1 MNLTTTLTWVL
12 RGELLLLVCLLLLF
26 FGHGGWSAWHRK
38 RSDPLLV
45 LARKALITA
54 LEAEEIPN
62 AERNRMAALSV
73 RLQVR
78 MFVDIAPSLGGGQ
91 RQRLAVLAREMNLM
105 VRAKSRCQSRF
116 WWRRLQ
122 GARLFTLLG
131 GGLDVMPPL
140 FRDRH
145 PAVRAQAAEWAV
157 GYPSAQNIDSLLS
170 LLSDPIGFCRFIAQD
185 SLLRMG
191 NRVIEPL
198 VHYCSH
204 QAGDKVAALQVAE
217 GLADPRFLAPALV
230 LCRDESPR
238 VRALA
243 ATLLGTLGGSEGVE
257 VLTSLLAD
265 AAPEVRAAA
274 ARMLGKLHHWPAA
287 ARLAGLLRD
296 HTWIARQAAG
306 LALRSLGAPGHLFL
320 RRFRADADHFAAD
333 MARQVLDLPEEVG
346 LAESS

>member
-12 RGELLLLVCLLLLF
+12 SGELLLLVGSLLLF
-26 FGHGGWSAWHRK
+26 FGHGVWAAWYRK
-38 RSDPLLV
+38 RSYPLLV
-45 LARKALITA
+45 LARKALVTA
-54 LEAEEIPN
+54 LEAEEIPT
-62 AERNRMAALSV
+62 AERNQLSALSA
-73 RLQVR
+73 RLQIR
-78 MFVDIAPSLGGGQ
+78 IFVNIAPSLGGVQ
-91 RQRLAVLAREMNLM
+91 RQRLAALAREMNLT
-105 VRAKSRCQSRF
+105 VQATSRCQSRF

-122 GARLFTLLG
+122 AAQLFTLLG
-131 GGLDVMPPL
+131 GGLDAMPPL

-157 GYPSAQNIDSLLS
+157 DYPSAQNIDSLLS
-170 LLSDPIGFCRFIAQD
+170 LLSDPIGLCRFIAQD

-191 NRVIEPL
+191 NTVIEPL
-198 VHYCSH
+198 VHYFSH
-204 QAGDKVAALQVAE
+204 HVGPKVAALQVAE
-217 GLADPRFLAPALV
+217 GLADPRFFAPALV

-238 VRALA
+238 TRALA
-243 ATLLGTLGGSEGVE
+243 ATLLGTLGGSKGVE

-296 HTWIARQAAG
+296 QTWIVRQTAG
-306 LALRSLGAPGHLFL
+306 LALRALGAPGQLFL
-320 RRFRADADHFAAD
+320 RRFCADADHFAAD

-346 LAESS
+346 LAGSL